1 MKRRMNQRKG
11 FTLAEMIMAVALLAV
26 FSIFIVQMFAK
37 ADQLAGN
44 ARKLDQAV
52 ACTAN
57 LAEQWKMDDVEAIPA
72 EILDLRLNRADGRSA
87 SISLDNHFTICEPD
101 NAIYKVEMTL
111 QQGPPEAGSQV
122 PGMWRLTLV
131 LGLAAPSD
139 KGPIYTL
146 EAYRYFTEEVT
157 SQ

>member
-1 MKRRMNQRKG
+1 MKRRIRKRKG

-37 ADQLAGN
+37 ADLLAGN
-44 ARKLDQAV
+44 SRKLDQAV

-57 LAEQWKMDDVEAIPA
+57 LAEQWKMDAIEAIPA
-72 EILDLRLNRADGRSA
+72 EILDLRQNRADGRTA
-87 SISLDNHFTICEPD
+87 SISLDNHFVICQPD
-101 NAIYKVEMTL
+101 KAIYKVEMTL

-122 PGMWRLTLV
+122 AGMWRLTLV

-139 KGPIYTL
+139 KGPLYTL
-146 EAYRYFTEEVT
+146 EAYRYFPEEVAG
-157 SQ
+157 Q